1 MAYTLLHIDLT
12 FFRAKA
18 DEPSLLEDPK
28 IKAIADKHGKT
39 TAQVGVNLHV
49 FLFLLVHLVHV
60 MHHST
65 LKYKFTLLQMPSS
78 ILRHAKQG
86 TFFPGPNPVPHAEEC
101 CGHSQ
106 ICKPY
111 QNQRK
116 FHGTSMCSTCC
127 TSTDIQE

>member
-39 TAQVGVNLHV
+39 TAQVGVNLQ
-49 FLFLLVHLVHV
+49 
-60 MHHST
+60 SA

-78 ILRHAKQG
+78 ILRHAKLG
-86 TFFPGPNPVPHAEEC
+86 TFFPGPNPVPHAKEC

-111 QNQRK
+111 QNQRE
-116 FHGTSMCSTCC
+116 FHGTLLNHVHPCVLHVAPVL
-127 TSTDIQE
+127 IYKNN